1 MEEPSA
7 DTVEKEFLSIQS
19 IIKDF
24 LVEKSNQ
31 HPIQDRWSYER
42 GTGGGL
48 SIVWE
53 GKEGSL
59 LEKGI
64 TCIFHAGVAGFF
76 PPLSYPFYPFTH
88 SLDYCATIPTR
99 ILLKIR
105 CDCRAGGVNFSGI
118 SGVDLPSAAVTQLSI
133 PAGTPYRATGV
144 SLVIHPFNPHIPT
157 IRILRLRCACC
168 NSLLS

>member
-64 TCIFHAGVAGFF
+64 TCIFHAGDAGFF
-76 PPLSYPFYPFTH
+76 PPF
-88 SLDYCATIPTR
+88 
-99 ILLKIR
+99 
-105 CDCRAGGVNFSGI
+105 VI
-118 SGVDLPSAAVTQLSI
+118 SFLSI
-133 PAGTPYRATGV
+133 YAFPRLLRYNTHKNITEDTMRLPRRRREFLRDFWCG
-144 SLVIHPFNPHIPT
+144 SPFCCGHTALDSGRYAIPSHW
-157 IRILRLRCACC
+157 RQSRYSPL
-168 NSLLS
+168 